1 MKSKFGQMRI
11 PPWPSDPAVS
21 GDSQDLNPVAN
32 GLFAHRRRSL
42 AAGFG
47 PDVRSLGLAQ
57 QQAAYDEGQAR
68 DNHRVVESGI
78 DIAGGGDG
86 GQANQRR
93 DPNWTQRKPRSTI
106 ALRSRKAGD

>member
-1 MKSKFGQMRI
+1 MRM
-11 PPWPSDPAVS
+11 PPGSYHPAAS
-21 GDSQDLNPVAN
+21 STSRNLNPAAN
-32 GLFAHRRRSL
+32 GSFAHRPRSL

-47 PDVRSLGLAQ
+47 PNVRSLGLAR
-57 QQAAYDEGQAR
+57 QQASYDEGHAR

-78 DIAGGGDG
+78 DIPGGGDRG
-86 GQANQRR
+86 EANQRR